1 MPVAFAG
8 AEEMEM
14 EMPRADADADAG
26 ADAAAAAP
34 RRKARAAA
42 WDAIV
47 SAMCPSGELVP
58 RFYSNLRVWGLRG
71 WAEIGKACGTR
82 GWGEG
87 GERSR

>member
-1 MPVAFAG
+1 
-8 AEEMEM
+8 M

-26 ADAAAAAP
+26 AEAAAAAP

-58 RFYSNLRVWGLRG
+58 RFYSNLRV
-71 WAEIGKACGTR
+71 
-82 GWGEG
+82 
-87 GERSR
+87 